1 MTNSY
6 SAKTIVWGRAAPLCA
21 SGLLLLGSSAPAYAY
36 LDGGTA
42 SLLIQA
48 LVGGLAA
55 AGVVLVSIRQKI
67 MSFFGK
73 APKHTSDPASPAG
86 SKVEPSE

>member
-1 MTNSY
+1 MANSY
-6 SAKTIVWGRAAPLCA
+6 LGTRAFERGAALFSASALVLV
-21 SGLLLLGSSAPAYAY
+21 GSSTPVHAY

-55 AGVVLVSIRQKI
+55 AGVVLVSVRQKI

-73 APKHTSDPASPAG
+73 SGKEAPEETAPSSN
-86 SKVEPSE
+86 KVKTGE

>member
-1 MTNSY
+1 MNRHQ
-6 SAKTIVWGRAAPLCA
+6 AKTIVDGGAAPLCA
-21 SGLLLLGSSAPAYAY
+21 SALLLLGSSAPAYAY

-55 AGVVLVSIRQKI
+55 AGVVLVGLRQKI

-73 APKHTSDPASPAG
+73 AEKRPAEEVSPGG

>member
-1 MTNSY
+1 VANRHLGTKTFERGAVLFGA
-6 SAKTIVWGRAAPLCA
+6 SALVLA
-21 SGLLLLGSSAPAYAY
+21 GSSAPAHAY

-55 AGVVLVSIRQKI
+55 AGVVLVGVRQKI

-73 APKHTSDPASPAG
+73 SSKETPEETAPSSN
-86 SKVEPSE
+86 KVEPGE